1 MSHENILDQQV
12 NRWGFWS
19 VIIFIITSALSMYL
33 PLDIVNGYAA
43 AHLDRVAWLQEN
55 RGLFIVGWVNQ
66 IVAMLTL
73 SGAFAATAWVAA
85 GRNTF
90 CGILGAFFVAM
101 ATMAFVIP
109 KFIAVWTIPMLAN
122 AAASGA
128 AGSEMAH
135 SLLPLLNVSI
145 PFSLYTS
152 FDYLGFWLYA
162 VFALLV
168 TGPLY
173 GEGLSARIAS
183 FSLGAFGVIY
193 HLCLIAL
200 LAGGIEPSDIESYFL
215 STTLLLFFH
224 LLAMCVVFRSAKLN
238 DIDANS

>member
-19 VIIFIITSALSMYL
+19 VIVFIITSALSMYL

-109 KFIAVWTIPMLAN
+109 
-122 AAASGA
+122 S
-128 AGSEMAH
+128 
-135 SLLPLLNVSI
+135 SLQFGLFQCSPTLQPQVPRVLKWHTRFSPYSMFQFLFRSI
-145 PFSLYTS
+145 
-152 FDYLGFWLYA
+152 
-162 VFALLV
+162 
-168 TGPLY
+168 
-173 GEGLSARIAS
+173 R
-183 FSLGAFGVIY
+183 
-193 HLCLIAL
+193 
-200 LAGGIEPSDIESYFL
+200 L
-215 STTLLLFFH
+215 STT
-224 LLAMCVVFRSAKLN
+224 
-238 DIDANS
+238 

>member
-19 VIIFIITSALSMYL
+19 VIVFIITSALSMYL

-90 CGILGAFFVAM
+90 CGICS
-101 ATMAFVIP
+101 
-109 KFIAVWTIPMLAN
+109 K
-122 AAASGA
+122 
-128 AGSEMAH
+128 
-135 SLLPLLNVSI
+135 
-145 PFSLYTS
+145 
-152 FDYLGFWLYA
+152 
-162 VFALLV
+162 
-168 TGPLY
+168 
-173 GEGLSARIAS
+173 R
-183 FSLGAFGVIY
+183 
-193 HLCLIAL
+193 
-200 LAGGIEPSDIESYFL
+200 
-215 STTLLLFFH
+215 
-224 LLAMCVVFRSAKLN
+224 
-238 DIDANS
+238 